1 MQNSM
6 HDGIRASTESDR
18 ALFFGLRALNK
29 HEAKCTTCVIQGD
42 SCAKHGKSHLS
53 RVLHISLH
61 TSVVLNH
68 TGGAFSFV
76 FV

>member
-29 HEAKCTTCVIQGD
+29 HEAKCTTCVIQDD
-42 SCAKHGKSHLS
+42 SCAQSDMCSTLDKWNLPC
-53 RVLHISLH
+53 L
-61 TSVVLNH
+61 
-68 TGGAFSFV
+68 A
-76 FV
+76 